1 MVLEN
6 TFCSSGLNGVIKF
19 QLVDGWLLKAVRT
32 RKVAKRRGYRE
43 GCCGMLHGVNKLSMN
58 ECCLN
63 SNFSTVDVGAQ
74 PGRVAFHHFYCAVMC
89 LKAHQ
94 IAIRYTFNNY
104 LANKTLNIRQN
115 GFWFLTHFFSLLY
128 IRTTFFRLCV
138 CRFMPRKSGVEG
150 SYELFKPSLMVFV
163 PDGGWGVFS
172 LSSILLYSLPLKV
185 SVSMWKM
192 VMPCFYTLFIS

>member
-115 GFWFLTHFFSLLY
+115 GLYFFQLFS
-128 IRTTFFRLCV
+128 RL
-138 CRFMPRKSGVEG
+138 EN
-150 SYELFKPSLMVFV
+150 LIQATLMVFV